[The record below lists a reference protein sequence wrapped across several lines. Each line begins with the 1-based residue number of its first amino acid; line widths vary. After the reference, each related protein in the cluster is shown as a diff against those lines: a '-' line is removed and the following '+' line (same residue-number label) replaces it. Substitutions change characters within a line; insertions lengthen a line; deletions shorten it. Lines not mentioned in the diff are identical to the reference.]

1 MKLWQAEQMERQKRS
16 RDLVNIMAG
25 GDVIKKKA
33 LRSLDVFEFFW
44 ELWEFERNNVDKLKS
59 HQNGS

>member
-1 MKLWQAEQMERQKRS
+1 
-16 RDLVNIMAG
+16 MAG
-25 GDVIKKKA
+25 GDVLKKKA

-59 HQNGS
+59 INNGS